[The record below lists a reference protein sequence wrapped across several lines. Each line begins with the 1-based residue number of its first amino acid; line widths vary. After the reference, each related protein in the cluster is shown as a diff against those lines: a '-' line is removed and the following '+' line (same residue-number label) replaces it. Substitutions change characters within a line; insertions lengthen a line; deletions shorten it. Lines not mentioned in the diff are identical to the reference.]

1 MSWLDWGVLAAYALL
16 MLGIGW
22 HYARQNTTA
31 EDYLVG
37 GRRMSPI
44 VVGLSLFSTLVSTLS
59 YLAWPG
65 EVIANGPMF
74 LTQIVAHPLTY
85 LAVGYGLIPLL
96 MRQPVTSAY
105 EILESRLGMGIR
117 KAGAAA
123 FLLLRLG
130 WMATILYA
138 TSHIVLI
145 PLLGLSPSW
154 TPVLCIVL
162 GIITV
167 IYSSEGGI
175 RAVIVT
181 DAVQSITML
190 AGAVVTLMVVS
201 HRMGGIDGWWPKTWP
216 TNWQTP
222 NWGFDPNSR
231 LSFGIIV
238 FSTFL
243 WHVCTNGSDQMAIQ
257 RYLSTRDASTARR
270 TLATSLITDAIVVV
284 LLAMAGIALL
294 GFYQAHPADLPPGNT
309 VLTAGDQLFPKFIM
323 TQMPAGLAGLV
334 LAAILSAAMSSL
346 SSGINST
353 CAVLERDFLSGMAGM
368 SQADGASV
376 LRMKRLSWG
385 VGVVSVILSLLS
397 TVIAGN
403 LIERCFKVVNLLT
416 APIFVLFFLA
426 LFVPWANPI
435 GAWLGLIASIATA
448 VSIAYS
454 EDLGLNLGISFI
466 WMMPSSLVAGISI
479 GCLASALFGGRRG
492 VATPAPIEPS
502 PDSLTTTAKPAAA
515 SPAPEPVAET
525 VS

>member
-1 MSWLDWGVLAAYALL
+1 MSWVDWGVLAAYALL

-22 HYARQNTTA
+22 YYATRNNTA

-37 GRRMSPI
+37 ARRMSPI
-44 VVGLSLFSTLVSTLS
+44 IVGLSLFSTLVSTLS

-65 EVIANGPMF
+65 EALANGPML
-74 LTQIVAHPLTY
+74 LTQVAAHPITY
-85 LAVGYGLIPLL
+85 LVVGYGLIPLL

-105 EILESRLGMGIR
+105 EILEGRLGKGIR

-130 WMATILYA
+130 WMATILFA
-138 TSHIVLI
+138 TSDIVLI
-145 PLLGLSPSW
+145 PMLGISPSW
-154 TPVLCIVL
+154 TPALCVIL

-190 AGAVVTLMVVS
+190 AGAFVTLLVITN
-201 HRMGGIDGWWPKTWP
+201 RMGGIDGWWPTTWP
-216 TNWQTP
+216 ANWP
-222 NWGFDPNSR
+222 APDWGFNPDSR
-231 LSFGIIV
+231 LSFGILV

-257 RYLSTRDASTARR
+257 RFLSTRDATTARR
-270 TLATSLITDAIVVV
+270 TLATSLLTDGVVAA
-284 LLAMAGIALL
+284 LLTLTGIALL
-294 GFYQAHPADLPPGNT
+294 GFYQSHADALPEGKT
-309 VLTAGDQLFPKFIM
+309 VLEAGDKLFPRFIM

-353 CAVLERDFLSGMAGM
+353 CAVLERDFLMGRQGIST
-368 SQADGASV
+368 ADGASV
-376 LRMKRLSWG
+376 RRMKRLSWV
-385 VGVVSVILSLLS
+385 VGTIAVLLSLVS
-397 TVIAGN
+397 TAIRGN

-426 LFVPWANPI
+426 LFVPWANAI
-435 GAWLGLIASIATA
+435 GAWIGLAASIGTA
-448 VSIAYS
+448 VAIAYS

-466 WMMPSSLVAGISI
+466 WMMPSSLLVGIVFGS
-479 GCLASALFGGRRG
+479 LFSLIGGRSSNTG
-492 VATPAPIEPS
+492 EAAP
-502 PDSLTTTAKPAAA
+502 
-515 SPAPEPVAET
+515 
-525 VS
+525 

>member
-22 HYARQNTTA
+22 YYARQNTTA

-37 GRRMSPI
+37 GRKMSP
-44 VVGLSLFSTLVSTLS
+44 VLVGLSLFSTLVSTLS

-65 EVIANGPMF
+65 EIIANGPMF
-74 LTQIVAHPLTY
+74 LTQVVAHPLTF
-85 LAVGYGLIPLL
+85 LVVGYGLIPLL

-105 EILESRLGMGIR
+105 EILESRLGNGIR

-145 PLLGLSPSW
+145 PLLGLSPGW
-154 TPVLCIVL
+154 TPVLCIIL

-190 AGAVVTLMVVS
+190 AGAVVTLMVCS
-201 HRMGGIDGWWPKTWP
+201 NRMGGIEGWWPKTWP
-216 TNWQTP
+216 ANWQTP
-222 NWGFDPNSR
+222 NWGFDPSSR

-257 RYLSTRDASTARR
+257 RYLSTRDAKAARR
-270 TLATSLITDAIVVV
+270 TLATSLCTDAIVVS
-284 LLAMAGIALL
+284 LLAVAGIALL
-294 GFYQAHPADLPPGNT
+294 GFYQAHPADLPPGKT

-353 CAVLERDFLSGMAGM
+353 CAVLERDFLSGLSGV

-376 LRMKRLSWG
+376 VRMKRLSWG
-385 VGVVSVILSLLS
+385 VGVVAVLLSLLS

-426 LFVPWANPI
+426 LFVPWANSI
-435 GAWLGLIASIATA
+435 GAWLGLTASIATA

-454 EDLGLNLGISFI
+454 EDLGLHLGISFI
-466 WMMPSSLVAGISI
+466 WMMPAALLAGISV

-492 VATPAPIEPS
+492 LAAPASANPSPDALTTAAQPAATPAPVTE
-502 PDSLTTTAKPAAA
+502 TA
-515 SPAPEPVAET
+515 S
-525 VS
+525 